1 MHLILRIISWSVAVL
16 LVLTAG
22 LFLYLRNADLNV
34 YETQIE
40 NALSAAIGHDVD
52 FNGLF
57 ELKFG
62 WVTTVT
68 AENISLTNL
77 NFPDDGRIVH
87 VDKFFVAVN
96 TWSTIA
102 RPVIIEKL
110 EIFGA
115 QVQLAKDQQGVG
127 NWQLP
132 VASQSLDEGA
142 EIELNSV
149 VFREAKVTNLEFSYI
164 DPARPI
170 PVNAVITSVV
180 VTPDSDSMLV
190 LDLDG
195 IANDYAL
202 TADGGIGPLN
212 NLING
217 RDIAADLDLGLGDLR
232 LSVDG
237 FVSDLRSLAG
247 VDATL
252 TLEGPA
258 IEKVI
263 DRFGLPPFA
272 DGPFSLSGGIS
283 RENGVQLFALK
294 GNIGAIEIDTE
305 GRTDSFVDPEV
316 VAVRYLLAG
325 PESAYVAELFGIE
338 DATRAA
344 FRIAGGFEKNR
355 LRYDVNAL
363 EIDLGDGR
371 IRADGWF
378 ETVGS
383 IPNMDI
389 QIQGA
394 GPNLAVFG
402 PLIRRDGIPAEP
414 FDISGR
420 IQKAGESWQID
431 DLRAEVGQFVAT
443 AAGRIVDG
451 DSAANQV
458 RFRATGPDLS
468 AFSEITGVPGL
479 PGRPFDISASLRDG
493 RNGIDVEEAIAI
505 VGDNRVESSGVL
517 NLDDDLAGTDLQI
530 RASGPDLSGIA
541 ALPDIQNLPAG
552 NFDMGGLLRI
562 DSGRLNFVDFSGRAG
577 GVSAKANGF
586 VARNIEQKQFE
597 IDFEVDG
604 PDLVAVLP
612 YAPLDRLV
620 GTAYRISGSV
630 KGIGSKLALSEIQAT
645 VGNLELAANANIDTS
660 RPLLSDDISLSASA
674 PDNRILGML
683 TGLDSLPDGAVRFTG
698 TLETTEDSY
707 SLRNNS
713 LRIGELQIAV
723 NGKVGKSRP
732 YSGNDISFIATGP
745 SFEDVGRS
753 FGYDYLSP
761 VPFDL
766 QANLDGTESGFDL
779 SELNFTVGKSDIN
792 GSMSADFSGYVPH
805 VEAKFHSALL
815 NLQTRRRAPEE
826 ASIAEG
832 GADADPDTNTVESAT
847 GQPRSRVFSDEPMNL
862 DWLQLVDA
870 DVRFEADK
878 LLVRTGELTNF
889 KLTLSLHDGSLVLDP
904 VELDSLQGG
913 ARAMLQLLQE
923 RDTYVADISLS
934 VVDIRPPMFA
944 AEDLSPETVPP
955 VDVDFRLRGEGRSP
969 HEIVGS
975 SNGHLFMYVE
985 AGQIGVYGS
994 GFFAS
999 DLLLGIANA
1008 INPVSQQRSFTAFDC
1023 GVVDI
1028 DIKDGKAALI
1038 NAAVQTKQLAIL
1050 SAGSIDLNSERLNL
1064 TVRSKPREGIGLP
1077 SVANLINP
1085 YVKVAGTLLRPAL
1098 EIDPAGTVTAAGAA
1112 VATGGLSVLARGLW
1126 DRVTGGADMCK
1137 NIPRER
1143 PQR

>member
-22 LFLYLRNADLNV
+22 LFLYLRNANLNA
-34 YETQIE
+34 YDAQIE

-57 ELKFG
+57 DLKFG
-62 WVTTVT
+62 WITTVT
-68 AENISLTNL
+68 AENISVTNL
-77 NFPDDGRIVH
+77 NFPGDGRILH
-87 VDKFFVAVN
+87 IDKFFVAVN
-96 TWSTIA
+96 TWSAIA

-110 EIFGA
+110 EVFGA
-115 QVQLAKDQQGVG
+115 QVRLAKDPQGAG

-132 VASQSLDEGA
+132 VAGQSRDEGA
-142 EIELNSV
+142 EIQLNSV
-149 VFREAKVTNLEFSYI
+149 VFREAKVTNLNFSYT
-164 DPARPI
+164 DPARPK
-170 PVNAVITSVV
+170 PVNAVISSIVV
-180 VTPDSDSMLV
+180 APDSDSMLV

-195 IANDYAL
+195 IVNDYAL
-202 TADGGIGPLN
+202 TAAGGIGPLN

-237 FVSDLRSLAG
+237 YVSDLRSLTG

-252 TLEGPA
+252 KLEGPA

-272 DGPFSLSGGIS
+272 DGPFSLNGGIS
-283 RENGVQLFALK
+283 RENGDQLFVLK
-294 GNIGAIEIDTE
+294 GNIGSIEIDTE
-305 GRTDSFVDPEV
+305 GRTDSFLDPEV

-325 PESAYVAELFGIE
+325 PESAYVAALFGIE

-344 FRIAGGFEKNR
+344 FRIAGGFDKSR

-378 ETVGS
+378 ETVGV

-389 QIQGA
+389 QVQGA

-402 PLIRRDGIPAEP
+402 PLIRRDGVPAEP

-431 DLRAEVGQFVAT
+431 DLRAEVGQFVLT
-443 AAGRIVDG
+443 AAGSIVDG
-451 DSAANQV
+451 DSTANQV
-458 RFRATGPDLS
+458 QFRATGPDIS
-468 AFSEITGVPGL
+468 AFSDITGVRGL
-479 PGRPFDISASLRDG
+479 PSRPFDISASLRDG
-493 RNGIDVEEAIAI
+493 RNGIHVEEVIAI
-505 VGDNRVESSGVL
+505 LGDNRIESSGVL
-517 NLDDDLAGTDLQI
+517 NLDDDLVGTELQI
-530 RASGPDLSGIA
+530 SARGPDLSGIA
-541 ALPDIQNLPAG
+541 ALPDIQNLPTG
-552 NFDMGGLLRI
+552 NFDVGGLLRI
-562 DSGRLNFVDFSGRAG
+562 DSGRLNFVNFSGRAG

-604 PDLVAVLP
+604 PDLAAALP
-612 YAPLDRLV
+612 YAPLNRLA
-620 GTAYRISGSV
+620 GTDYRISGSA
-630 KGIGSKLALSEIQAT
+630 KGIGSKLALSDIQAT
-645 VGNLELAANANIDTS
+645 VGNLELAARANIDTS
-660 RPLLSDDISLSASA
+660 RPLLSDDITLSASA
-674 PDNRILGML
+674 PDNQILGML
-683 TGLDSLPDGAVRFTG
+683 AGLDSLPDGAVRFNG
-698 TLETTEDSY
+698 TLEATEDSY
-707 SLRNNS
+707 NLRDNS
-713 LRIGELQIAV
+713 LRIGELQVAV

-753 FGYDYLSP
+753 FGYNYLSP

-766 QANLDGTESGFDL
+766 EANFDGTETGFDL
-779 SELNFTVGKSDIN
+779 RELNFTVGESDIH
-792 GSMSADFSGYVPH
+792 GSISADFSGYVPY
-805 VEAKFHSALL
+805 VEANFHSELL
-815 NLQTRRRAPEE
+815 NFQTQRRAPEE
-826 ASIAEG
+826 ASIIEG
-832 GADADPDTNTVESAT
+832 GADADTTTVESAAK
-847 GQPRSRVFSDEPMNL
+847 QPRPRVFSDEPLNL
-862 DWLQLVDA
+862 GWLQLADA
-870 DVRFEADK
+870 DVHFEADK

-913 ARAMLQLLQE
+913 ARATLQLLQE
-923 RDTYVADISLS
+923 RDTYLTDISLI
-934 VVDIRPPMFA
+934 VEDIRPPQFA
-944 AEDLSPETVPP
+944 AAELSPETVPP
-955 VDVDFRLRGEGRSP
+955 VDVDFRLRGEGRSA
-969 HEIVGS
+969 HELVGS

-985 AGQIGVYGS
+985 AGQIGVYGT
-994 GFFAS
+994 GFFSS
-999 DLLLGIANA
+999 DLLFGIAKA
-1008 INPVSQQRSFTAFDC
+1008 INPVSQQRSYTAFDC

-1028 DIKDGKAALI
+1028 DLKNGKATLMNVAF
-1038 NAAVQTKQLAIL
+1038 QSKQLAIL
-1050 SAGSIDLNSERLNL
+1050 GAGSIDLNSERLDL

-1077 SVANLINP
+1077 SVANIINP
-1085 YVKVAGTLLRPAL
+1085 YVKVAGTLMRPAL
-1098 EIDPAGTVTAAGAA
+1098 EVDPAGTVTAAGAA
-1112 VATGGLSVLARGLW
+1112 VATGGVSVLARGLW

-1137 NIPRER
+1137 NLPKER